1 MNDAF
6 NGLSVFVTF
15 LLPVILLLVFLLVL
29 KEDVADYG
37 IPPVPFDPEPVA
49 RPGIF
54 LHHLNSPQRA
64 YLRQQRR
71 WIAGYIFCSWLS
83 LVVFIIGLSGGRE
96 ELNSYWNLGWCAL
109 LAFSFADTS
118 VEQKALELR
127 FIRTRP
133 LTLRFLFWSRT
144 GVALTSL
151 LTAIATAVLGL
162 FLMLRMSYGSVW
174 SQGPGVIDAPDIAK
188 QAHLVST
195 LQTSPLRSF
204 LPLLTTTTLAF
215 SLVVAVYS
223 LYWRFITN
231 STSKFTFF
239 VRWLFWASF
248 VWLFWLNPGTY
259 SIRFKRIL
267 FQYNNAGPPASY
279 AYALILIMI
288 ATALLRLAQ
297 FFNERRET
305 S

>member
-1 MNDAF
+1 
-6 NGLSVFVTF
+6 
-15 LLPVILLLVFLLVL
+15 
-29 KEDVADYG
+29 
-37 IPPVPFDPEPVA
+37 
-49 RPGIF
+49 
-54 LHHLNSPQRA
+54 
-64 YLRQQRR
+64 
-71 WIAGYIFCSWLS
+71 
-83 LVVFIIGLSGGRE
+83 
-96 ELNSYWNLGWCAL
+96 
-109 LAFSFADTS
+109 
-118 VEQKALELR
+118 
-127 FIRTRP
+127 
-133 LTLRFLFWSRT
+133 
-144 GVALTSL
+144 VALTSL

-239 VRWLFWASF
+239 VPWLLWGSF
-248 VWLFWLNPGTY
+248 FFVLIDGTH
-259 SIRFKRIL
+259 SIRFARIP
-267 FQYNNAGPPASY
+267 FQYNNAGPLASY
-279 AYALILIMI
+279 AYALIPIMI
-288 ATALLRLAQ
+288 AAALLRLAQ